1 MLLVDV
7 KLEAVDVHTV
17 YPMMHYIFSPHLCT
31 TTALSYK
38 IPVRV
43 RKQLFLPD
51 HKKRLIILQL

>member
-17 YPMMHYIFSPHLCT
+17 YPMTHYIFSPHLCT

-43 RKQLFLPD
+43 RMRKQLFFYPPT
-51 HKKRLIILQL
+51 KNV